1 MTPAAPGVSATTSWR
16 PLHEVRRVWTR
27 YVGSDD
33 PRVGAANLVA
43 MVLAWN
49 TPFYPLYLR
58 GTAGAGMWPGGWLML
73 CVFPAF
79 LAVPALTRR
88 WPTGGRVL
96 LVTIGTANTLFCTW
110 LLGEA
115 SGTPLFLLPCVTLAA
130 LLFRPEERVALF
142 GLLAMPILLG
152 GPLNGRYP
160 VSPFGCSGTACASL
174 VWLNGFSVSVL
185 LAFLGVLA
193 TGLVSDARAKEPP
206 TRRTERPPP

>member
-1 MTPAAPGVSATTSWR
+1 MTSAAPGVSATTSWR

-115 SGTPLFLLPCVTLAA
+115 SGTPLFLLPCVTLACVA
-130 LLFRPEERVALF
+130 VPARGAGRVVWIIGDADPSGWTVERAIPGVAIRVLGHGMRIVGLAERVQC
-142 GLLAMPILLG
+142 LG
-152 GPLNGRYP
+152 AVG
-160 VSPFGCSGTACASL
+160 VSGGA
-174 VWLNGFSVSVL
+174 GD
-185 LAFLGVLA
+185 GV
-193 TGLVSDARAKEPP
+193 GQ
-206 TRRTERPPP
+206 